1 MQVMAGM
8 QHTRVHTA
16 RLYKNDEM
24 LEYRGNDYEK
34 VVK

>member
-1 MQVMAGM
+1 MQVTTGM
-8 QHTRVHTA
+8 QHTA

-24 LEYRGNDYEK
+24 LEYRGNGYEK